1 MHGHGCCAG
10 ALLSIMGV
18 GQLAALPS
26 CPTVGFPSSG
36 IENAGIT
43 RMQAANNATNIFT
56 LLIVLYLHLR
66 QILVLN

>member
-1 MHGHGCCAG
+1 
-10 ALLSIMGV
+10 MGL